1 MSFGLLPLGVFLLG
15 RTLHLAIIHLPVRC
29 RIPFEARHDGALF
42 MSDPGNTWTD
52 ERVEQLRKLWG
63 DGLSA
68 SQIATE
74 IGGVS
79 RNAVIGKVHR
89 LGLSGRTKTPVA
101 ATTARPA
108 PRKAPAPVPQPTA
121 PVARQAAPSSASV
134 ATPAPAPR
142 PIAAAFGNTALAAA
156 PVAPAPVAAPA
167 IREFPVAHDNVVVPL
182 SERVTIMDL
191 REFMCRWPVGDPT
204 SPNFR
209 FCGARSSTGMP
220 YCAHHASIAYQP
232 VMERRRDRKR
242 A

>member
-1 MSFGLLPLGVFLLG
+1 MRREVEWSMK
-15 RTLHLAIIHLPVRC
+15 
-29 RIPFEARHDGALF
+29 

-52 ERVEQLRKLWG
+52 ERVEQLRKLWS

-89 LGLSGRTKTPVA
+89 LGLSGRA
-101 ATTARPA
+101 
-108 PRKAPAPVPQPTA
+108 KAPA
-121 PVARQAAPSSASV
+121 AASPRPIRKPAV
-134 ATPAPAPR
+134 ATPPLRTPAVAQAEIEPQPQTFGNAALATSRVVAEPVERVVPKAIPQALPQALSQPAPA
-142 PIAAAFGNTALAAA
+142 
-156 PVAPAPVAAPA
+156 
-167 IREFPVAHDNVVVPL
+167 RENVVVPL

-191 REFMCRWPVGDPT
+191 REYMCRWPVGDPT

-209 FCGARSSTGMP
+209 FCGARSVTGMP

-232 VMERRRDRKR
+232 VLDRRRDRKR

>member
-1 MSFGLLPLGVFLLG
+1 
-15 RTLHLAIIHLPVRC
+15 
-29 RIPFEARHDGALF
+29 

-52 ERVEQLRKLWG
+52 ERVEQLRKLWS

-89 LGLSGRTKTPVA
+89 LGLSGRAKAPA
-101 ATTARPA
+101 AQTVRAPRKPPQAAEPLAPA
-108 PRKAPAPVPQPTA
+108 PRQVPPAAIVP
-121 PVARQAAPSSASV
+121 
-134 ATPAPAPR
+134 PAPAPQ
-142 PIAAAFGNTALAAA
+142 PMAPTFGNAALAAA
-156 PVAPAPVAAPA
+156 PLAVEPDEDPVRSPAADLVPVT
-167 IREFPVAHDNVVVPL
+167 RENVVVPI

-191 REFMCRWPVGDPT
+191 REYMCRWPVGDPT

-209 FCGARSSTGMP
+209 FCGARAVIGMP

-232 VMERRRDRKR
+232 VLDRRRDRKR

>member
-1 MSFGLLPLGVFLLG
+1 
-15 RTLHLAIIHLPVRC
+15 
-29 RIPFEARHDGALF
+29 

-52 ERVEQLRKLWG
+52 ERVEQLRKLWS

-89 LGLSGRTKTPVA
+89 LGLSGRTKTPIP

-108 PRKAPAPVPQPTA
+108 RKAPAPAPQATA
-121 PVARQAAPSSASV
+121 PISRPAPSAPASA
-134 ATPAPAPR
+134 PAPAPR
-142 PIAAAFGNTALAAA
+142 PIAASFSSASLAAA
-156 PVAPAPVAAPA
+156 PAIEKPIAEIAAKPMPA
-167 IREFPVAHDNVVVPL
+167 AHGDVVVPL

-191 REFMCRWPVGDPT
+191 REFMCRWPMGDPT
-204 SPNFR
+204 SPSFR
-209 FCGARSSTGMP
+209 FCGARSVTGMP
-220 YCAHHASIAYQP
+220 YCTHHASIAYQP
-232 VMERRRDRKR
+232 VMDRRRDRKR

>member
-1 MSFGLLPLGVFLLG
+1 
-15 RTLHLAIIHLPVRC
+15 
-29 RIPFEARHDGALF
+29 

-52 ERVEQLRKLWG
+52 ERVEQLRKLWS

-89 LGLSGRTKTPVA
+89 LGLSGRAKAPAAQTPRPPRKA
-101 ATTARPA
+101 PA
-108 PRKAPAPVPQPTA
+108 PAAPVVSAPRQAPSVAAPAPVPQPL
-121 PVARQAAPSSASV
+121 AS
-134 ATPAPAPR
+134 T
-142 PIAAAFGNTALAAA
+142 FGNAALATAALAAEPDDMPA
-156 PVAPAPVAAPA
+156 ATLATDIVPVV
-167 IREFPVAHDNVVVPL
+167 RENVVVPM

-191 REFMCRWPVGDPT
+191 REYMCRWPVGDPT

-209 FCGARSSTGMP
+209 FCGARAVTGMP
-220 YCAHHASIAYQP
+220 YCTHHASIAYQP
-232 VMERRRDRKR
+232 VLDRRRDRKR